1 MIQPE
6 SFIAPGE
13 QVQASWR
20 VKDLNII
27 LTDRRVIIG
36 KGGSVRDIA
45 LSHIVSI
52 EVEEKLDEVI
62 GGIVLSVLGAI
73 LFVPNII
80 FLSYLG
86 LVLVLSGIG
95 VAIWGYYNRFNMVII
110 YGPRSYNFRNGDKLI
125 EIAAR
130 IRNYIMQVRH
140 VGSPNVP
147 PPPPPPY
154 PQ

>member
-6 SFIAPGE
+6 SFIGPGE
-13 QVQASWR
+13 SVQASWR

-52 EVEEKLDEVI
+52 EVEEKWGDVI
-62 GGIVLSVLGAI
+62 GGIVLSILGGIMLFLNITLISYIGIVL
-73 LFVPNII
+73 L
-80 FLSYLG
+80 
-86 LVLVLSGIG
+86 LSGISI
-95 VAIWGYYNRFNMVII
+95 AIWGYYNRFFMVII
-110 YGPRSYNFRNGDKLI
+110 YGPRSYNFRDGEKLI

-130 IRNYIMQVRH
+130 IRNYVLQTRH
-140 VGSPNVP
+140 VGTPTVP

-154 PQ
+154 T